1 MTENE
6 VFEHI
11 GDLAG
16 DYKCFDE
23 KISHQESL
31 ILCNLIEEVQ
41 QYRAIGTME
50 EVRMLK
56 DYKELYD
63 VYKLIGT
70 IEEFRNLKY
79 KKNVIPI
86 ATIEFS
92 KEDMQKIV
100 DEKVAQIE
108 LDIQEIRAKAIVNEL
123 AEEFGKDTNVT
134 TKDDWIPCSERLPKI
149 ESNTS
154 DTVLVCTIDGFQHMA
169 FWCDDGKWRYCE
181 SGMIKNPMEW
191 TVIIAWMPLPAP
203 YKENEN
209 GKI

>member
-6 VFEHI
+6 IIEMLEIEKSYMDSHA
-11 GDLAG
+11 GRSQSEALA
-16 DYKCFDE
+16 YA
-23 KISHQESL
+23 
-31 ILCNLIEEVQ
+31 IEAVKEIQ

-86 ATIEFS
+86 ATIKIS

-108 LDIQEIRAKAIVNEL
+108 LDIQKIRAN
-123 AEEFGKDTNVT
+123 
-134 TKDDWIPCSERLPKI
+134 
-149 ESNTS
+149 
-154 DTVLVCTIDGFQHMA
+154 TIDEFAHQLKETLNQEFPRNYESTRPYFSLENA
-169 FWCDDGKWRYCE
+169 RLIVDDVAEQMR
-181 SGMIKNPMEW
+181 
-191 TVIIAWMPLPAP
+191 
-203 YKENEN
+203 KEV
-209 GKI
+209 